1 MSVPKNIKRFW
12 MWVGIALLIELAAIT
27 LWKRWYWFFP
37 SYSVSELYTKYAGT
51 EGLDVAFVKDYRV
64 NDTVFVDVTMLEA
77 RDTAIWNRL
86 LKDFNIYIP
95 DEMLPFIDSNSVY
108 LKYAP
113 RNNYTAPMDSIILN
127 NDIIVYAYL
136 KRTILVFEIE
146 NEKQNNAIINH
157 QILSTNSKKQS
168 N

>member
-1 MSVPKNIKRFW
+1 
-12 MWVGIALLIELAAIT
+12 MWVGIALLIELAAFT

-127 NDIIVYAYL
+127 NDIIVFAYF
-136 KRTILVFEIE
+136 KQTVLVFDIKD
-146 NEKQNNAIINH
+146 EKQSNAIINR
-157 QILSTNSKKQS
+157 QIINTINKKTEQ
-168 N
+168 

>member
-1 MSVPKNIKRFW
+1 
-12 MWVGIALLIELAAIT
+12 MWVGIALLIELAAFT

-64 NDTVFVDVTMLEA
+64 NDTVFVGVTMLEA

-127 NDIIVYAYL
+127 NDIIVFAYF
-136 KRTILVFEIE
+136 KQTVLVFDIKD
-146 NEKQNNAIINH
+146 EKQSDAIINR
-157 QILSTNSKKQS
+157 QIINTINKKTEQ
-168 N
+168 

>member
-12 MWVGIALLIELAAIT
+12 MWVGIALLIELAAFT

-127 NDIIVYAYL
+127 NDIIVFAYF
-136 KRTILVFEIE
+136 KQTVLVFDIKD
-146 NEKQNNAIINH
+146 EKQSDAIINR
-157 QILSTNSKKQS
+157 QIINTINKKTEQ
-168 N
+168 